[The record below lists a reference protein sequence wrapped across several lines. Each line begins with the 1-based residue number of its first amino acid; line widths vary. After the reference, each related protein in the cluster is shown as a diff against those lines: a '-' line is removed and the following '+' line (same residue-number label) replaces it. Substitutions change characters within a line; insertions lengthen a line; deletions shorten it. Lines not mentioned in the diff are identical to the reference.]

1 LSDHAHIELIRPAGM
16 YTTDSYAHVARVGN
30 MIFVAGQVSIGA
42 DGQVVAPNDAA
53 GQAEQV
59 YDNLERALAVAGA
72 TLRDV
77 VKITTFLTDRADSPA
92 VTKVR
97 FARFGDHRPPH
108 TGLIV
113 QLGRPEIRLEVEVI
127 AVLKQK

>member
-1 LSDHAHIELIRPAGM
+1 MTDNTHIQLYRPEGM
-16 YTTDSYAHVARVGN
+16 YNPESYAHVARVGN
-30 MIFVAGQVSIGA
+30 TLYVAGQVSRGS
-42 DGQVVAPNDAA
+42 DGKVVAPNDAA

-59 YDNLERALAVAGA
+59 YDNLERALAAAGA

-77 VKITTFLTDRADSPA
+77 VKITTFLTDRADSAA

-113 QLGRPEIRLEVEVI
+113 QLGGPEIKLEVEVI
-127 AVLKQK
+127 AVLKD